1 MKLGLEGKVAAI
13 TGGTTGI
20 GREAA
25 AAFLEEGCRV
35 AVCGRSVEKL
45 EEFRTHFTQLG
56 YEVLAVKA
64 DVSKTEDIQ
73 AFADAVEEAWGGVDI
88 WINNAGT
95 NVRKP
100 FGEVSEEEFDRLIQT
115 NLKSVFFGTAIA
127 AEKMKKGGHA
137 DNGIQGK
144 EDAEEATGGVIINT
158 SSFTAVI
165 PTGGIA
171 LYSAIKA
178 AVDSLTKTTAAELA
192 VHNIR
197 VLSVIPGYIETPLT
211 AKNVAENFDELVRNI
226 PMRRL
231 GTPRD
236 LAAAYVF
243 LASEA
248 AGYIDGTSLIVGGGK
263 LSTQNPMWCWKK
275 E

>member
-20 GREAA
+20 GREVA

-35 AVCGRSVEKL
+35 AVCGRSADKL
-45 EEFRTHFTQLG
+45 EAFQTHFSQAADSI
-56 YEVLAVKA
+56 LAVQA
-64 DVSKTEDIQ
+64 DVSKVADIK
-73 AFADAVEEAWGGVDI
+73 AFAQTVEAHWGAIDI

-100 FGEVSEEEFDRLIQT
+100 FGEVTEEECSRLIDT
-115 NLKSVFFGTAIA
+115 NFKSVFFGTAVA
-127 AEKMKKGGHA
+127 AEIMKKEKPDGA
-137 DNGIQGK
+137 GK
-144 EDAEEATGGVIINT
+144 GGVILNT
-158 SSFTAVI
+158 SSFTSVI

-171 LYSAIKA
+171 LYSAMKA
-178 AVDSLTKTTAAELA
+178 GVDSLTRTTAAELA
-192 VHNIR
+192 VHGIR

-211 AKNVAENFDELVRNI
+211 AQNVAANFDELVSNI

-231 GTPRD
+231 GKPQD
-236 LAAAYVF
+236 LASAYVF

-248 AGYIDGTSLIVGGGK
+248 AGYINGTSLIVGGGK
-263 LSTQNPMWCWKK
+263 LSTQNPLWCWQK
-275 E
+275 

>member
-1 MKLGLEGKVAAI
+1 MKLGLEGKIVAI

-35 AVCGRSVEKL
+35 AVCGRSPDKL
-45 EEFRTHFTQLG
+45 EEFRTHFSEAG
-56 YEVLAVKA
+56 DRILAIQA
-64 DVSKTEDIQ
+64 DVSKIEDIKK
-73 AFADAVEEAWGGVDI
+73 FAKAVEARWNAIDI

-100 FGEVSEEEFDRLIQT
+100 FDEVTEEEWNRLIET
-115 NLKSVFFGTAIA
+115 NFKSVFFGTAAA
-127 AEKMKKGGHA
+127 AEIMKK
-137 DNGIQGK
+137 NGK
-144 EDAEEATGGVIINT
+144 GGVVLNT

-178 AVDSLTKTTAAELA
+178 GVESLTKTTAAELA
-192 VHNIR
+192 VHGIR

-211 AKNVAENFDELVRNI
+211 AKNVAANFDELVRNI

-231 GTPRD
+231 GKPED
-236 LAAAYVF
+236 LASAYVF

-248 AGYIDGTSLIVGGGK
+248 AGYINGTSLIVGGGK
-263 LSTQNPMWCWKK
+263 LSTQNPMWCWNK
-275 E
+275 

>member
-1 MKLGLEGKVAAI
+1 MKLGLKGKVVAI

-35 AVCGRSVEKL
+35 AVCGRSADKL
-45 EEFRTHFTQLG
+45 EEFRDHFAQAG
-56 YEVLAVKA
+56 NDVLAVRA
-64 DVSKTEDIQ
+64 DVSKVDEIRGFAREVEDRWHTIH
-73 AFADAVEEAWGGVDI
+73 V

-100 FGEVSEEEFDRLIQT
+100 FDQVTEEEWSRLIDT
-115 NLKSVFFGTAIA
+115 NFKSVFFGTAAA
-127 AEKMKKGGHA
+127 AEIMKKRAG
-137 DNGIQGK
+137 
-144 EDAEEATGGVIINT
+144 GGVVLNT
-158 SSFTAVI
+158 GSFTSVI

-178 AVDSLTKTTAAELA
+178 GVDSLTRTTAAELA
-192 VHNIR
+192 VHGIR

-211 AKNVAENFDELVRNI
+211 SKNVAANFEELVNNI
-226 PMRRL
+226 PLKRL
-231 GTPRD
+231 GKPQD
-236 LAAAYVF
+236 LASAYVF

-248 AGYIDGTSLIVGGGK
+248 ADYIDGTSLIVSGAK
-263 LSTQNPMWCWKK
+263 FSTQNPMWCWQK
-275 E
+275 